1 MVFSVVKKF
10 FSVLVALITL
20 VCSGSAMPE
29 RRTDPVFTGTFLQP
43 WLAAYWSKDE
53 WKSEI
58 EEMKRDGIEYLI
70 IQNVADK
77 TQKKVGGEWTVY
89 YDGEIDGLSDA
100 QKEPDIVKAALD
112 ACKGSGIKV
121 MIGLAVFGDFWYQGA
136 FTKQYDECCR
146 ISAELVKDIYKR
158 YGEEYKDTLFGF
170 YFTPEFSNIVWDSAS
185 ALLLSKGLN
194 VILDEMSA
202 SCGDLPLAMSPYVT
216 NYLTLGKV
224 DMIAFWSKIFSYS
237 RFRDGDIIAPQDAV
251 GAKFTKTSELERNW
265 KMFRTLVDNSEAK
278 LKLWANCESFSI
290 ARAKTIISGIAEP
303 DATENKVSVPAGM
316 DRFALQLDV
325 ASRYCDNIITFSYN
339 HYLSENQVAPQF
351 VEAYR
356 TYIKNGY
363 VPETN
368 APSDPSDFKKAQT
381 EGGISLTW
389 NEAKDDVGIAYYR
402 ITKNGKFLSRIEC
415 IYNDTE
421 LSFVDES
428 GKLSDEYV
436 ITACDT
442 SGNLS
447 APVTAK

>member
-1 MVFSVVKKF
+1 MIFSVVKKF

-43 WLAAYWSKDE
+43 WLGAYWGDEE
-53 WKSEI
+53 WKNEI
-58 EEMKRDGIEYLI
+58 DEMKRDGIEYLI
-70 IQNVADK
+70 IQNVAEK
-77 TQKKVGGEWTVY
+77 TQKKAGGEWKVY
-89 YDGEIDGLSDA
+89 CNTEIE
-100 QKEPDIVKAALD
+100 QFKNIKKEPDVVEAALR
-112 ACKGSGIKV
+112 ACEGTGIKV
-121 MIGLAVFGDFWYQGA
+121 MIGLTVFEDFWYKGA
-136 FTKQYDECCR
+136 FTSQYNECCE
-146 ISAELVKDIYKR
+146 ISAALAKEIYAK
-158 YGEEYKDTLFGF
+158 YGEKYKDTLFGF

-194 VILDEMSA
+194 VLLDEMNA

-224 DMIAFWSKIFSYS
+224 DMIAFWSKIFSHCH
-237 RFRDGDIIAPQDAV
+237 FRDGDIIAPQDAV
-251 GAKFTKTSELERNW
+251 GAGFTKASELEQNW
-265 KMFRTLVDNSEAK
+265 KMFRTLADNCDAK

-290 ARAKTIISGIAEP
+290 ARAKSIISGIAIP
-303 DATENKVSVPAGM
+303 KATENKVSVPACM
-316 DRFALQLDV
+316 DRFALQLDI

-356 TYIKNGY
+356 KYIENGY
-363 VPETN
+363 KAETN
-368 APSDPSDFKKAQT
+368 APSDPTDFKKAQT

-389 NEAKDDVGIAYYR
+389 NEAADDIGIAYYR

-415 IYNDTE
+415 IYNETE
-421 LSFVDES
+421 LSFTDES

-447 APVTAK
+447 SSVTAK